1 MTVGIGN
8 EAAQFHFWEYLNQ
21 IFTTVHVPDVCRLL
35 NNKYK
40 VPFVGK
46 KQNSKRFPEGLKVS
60 EDYRESFMRYLI
72 SRAHDAYLFCKGWD
86 VQQRLWQQGMD

>member
-1 MTVGIGN
+1 VQPYSFSDFSFPVGVFRRKKGSGSKPAS
-8 EAAQFHFWEYLNQ
+8 EFRSKNQ
-21 IFTTVHVPDVCRLL
+21 ILFIMHVPDVCRLL

-60 EDYRESFMRYLI
+60 
-72 SRAHDAYLFCKGWD
+72 
-86 VQQRLWQQGMD
+86 

>member
-1 MTVGIGN
+1 MN
-8 EAAQFHFWEYLNQ
+8 
-21 IFTTVHVPDVCRLL
+21 VPDVCRLL

-60 EDYRESFMRYLI
+60 EE
-72 SRAHDAYLFCKGWD
+72 
-86 VQQRLWQQGMD
+86 